1 MKVIKAAEMGLCF
14 GVRAALE
21 MAFAQDEPSEITIH
35 GELVHNEQ
43 VISDLARVGYSMT
56 PESDRGGMPDTRRVL
71 ITAHGISHR
80 ERTRLQNGGKEL
92 VDTTCPLV
100 TKVHDAALRWAR
112 PKPLPV
118 CATAVHNAQR
128 LVSDEVFRGNE
139 LAGRFASFR

>member
-1 MKVIKAAEMGLCF
+1 MEIVRADAMGMCF
-14 GVRAALE
+14 GVRDALQVIDQVALPE
-21 MAFAQDEPSEITIH
+21 EVTIH
-35 GELVHNEQ
+35 GELVHNGEVLRMLDARGFHQ
-43 VISDLARVGYSMT
+43 SDEVGRDV
-56 PESDRGGMPDTRRVL
+56 PETDAVL
-71 ITAHGISHR
+71 ITAHGVSDR
-80 ERTRLQNGGKEL
+80 ERGRLLDAGKRL
-92 VDTTCPLV
+92 IDTTCPLV